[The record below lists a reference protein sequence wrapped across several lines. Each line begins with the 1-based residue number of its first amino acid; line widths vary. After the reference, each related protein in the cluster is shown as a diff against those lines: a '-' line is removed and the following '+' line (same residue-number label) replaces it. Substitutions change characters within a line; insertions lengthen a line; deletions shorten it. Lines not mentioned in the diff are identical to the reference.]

1 MNSVTKYK
9 FFGGLI
15 LILFLGVSVIYGIR
29 FYRDRTDLKALADYN
44 TYLDKFK
51 NDTVGGKTPEE
62 TLKMFVA
69 ALKKGDVEL
78 ASQYFSLDDKGSRQ
92 KWVDYLNEVKGKNK
106 LVTMASDIETKAIP
120 AKPDNDNEFY
130 YELYNSNGTVGITI
144 YLGKNIETWKIISL

>member
-15 LILFLGVSVIYGIR
+15 LILFLGASVIYGIR
-29 FYRDRTDLKALADYN
+29 FYRDRADLKALADYN

-51 NDTVGGKTPEE
+51 NDTIGGKTPEE

-92 KWVDYLNEVKGKNK
+92 KWVDYLKSVQSKNL
-106 LVTMASDIETKAIP
+106 LVTMANDIEKEARPFGNASSGRFTYKIYD
-120 AKPDNDNEFY
+120 KD
-130 YELYNSNGTVGITI
+130 GTVGVTI
-144 YLGKNIETWKIISL
+144 DLSKNIDTWKIISL

>member
-15 LILFLGVSVIYGIR
+15 LILFLGASVIYGIR
-29 FYRDRTDLKALADYN
+29 FYRDRADLKALADYN

-78 ASQYFSLDDKGSRQ
+78 ASQYFSLDKNGSRE
-92 KWVDYLNEVKGKNK
+92 KWLKKLSDSKNNFTNIINIVSAAKFLNSSYDGQAWFQYKDSVNQEQ
-106 LVTMASDIETKAIP
+106 LIEMIR
-120 AKPDNDNEFY
+120 
-130 YELYNSNGTVGITI
+130 NGQV
-144 YLGKNIETWKIISL
+144 WKIESL

>member
-15 LILFLGVSVIYGIR
+15 LILFLGASVIYGIR
-29 FYRDRTDLKALADYN
+29 FYRDRADLKALADYN

-92 KWVDYLNEVKGKNK
+92 KWVEMLRQNKEDFSRVADLIRDAKFDSSLHDGQSWYSIIDNGKKKLISLILNNQV
-106 LVTMASDIETKAIP
+106 
-120 AKPDNDNEFY
+120 
-130 YELYNSNGTVGITI
+130 
-144 YLGKNIETWKIISL
+144 WKIDSL

>member
-15 LILFLGVSVIYGIR
+15 LILFLGTSVIYGIR
-29 FYRDRTDLKALADYN
+29 FYRDRTDLKALADYDA
-44 TYLDKFK
+44 YVDKFK

-92 KWVDYLNEVKGKNK
+92 KWVDMLNKNK
-106 LVTMASDIETKAIP
+106 EDFLRVADLIKD
-120 AKPDNDNEFY
+120 AKFY
-130 YELYNSNGTVGITI
+130 SSLHDGQAWYGII
-144 YLGKNIETWKIISL
+144 DSGNKKLIGLILNNQVWKIDSL